1 MDVHQHWEIA
11 SPRDVAKL
19 AKILEQERIFDFLA
33 GLRPEYDEVRSRL
46 LDKNVV
52 PDLHEVFSII
62 RDEESRQTV
71 MLGSN
76 NEPDQSALKVSC
88 ENTAGSKKNDQWRD
102 FSNRNNH
109 TRETC

>member
-102 FSNRNNH
+102 FCNRNNH